1 MYEMGGNTCKQCDQ
15 QGVNIQNTQKAHT
28 TQNWK
33 KKKSKCL
40 NQQMGRRPKQMLF
53 HKHRQPTGT
62 WKDA

>member
-40 NQQMGRRPKQMLF
+40 NQQMGRRPK
-53 HKHRQPTGT
+53 
-62 WKDA
+62 

>member
-1 MYEMGGNTCKQCDQ
+1 MKWEEILANNVTNKELTSKIHKKL
-15 QGVNIQNTQKAHT
+15 IQLKIG
-28 TQNWK
+28 K